1 MVVQLGVGD
10 DAARTVLGVGGV
22 DFGHYQGYVGVHA
35 EGAGVVYHH
44 GSVFGDGLGELFRC
58 ACACGSESD
67 VHTFKVIV
75 VLQEFD
81 LDLFAAEGIFGT
93 GAAFRTEQN

>member
-1 MVVQLGVGD
+1 MRLF
-10 DAARTVLGVGGV
+10 LGVGGI
-22 DFGHYQGYVGVHA
+22 DFGYDQRYVGIHA

-44 GSVFGDGLGELFRC
+44 GSVLGDGFGEFFRC